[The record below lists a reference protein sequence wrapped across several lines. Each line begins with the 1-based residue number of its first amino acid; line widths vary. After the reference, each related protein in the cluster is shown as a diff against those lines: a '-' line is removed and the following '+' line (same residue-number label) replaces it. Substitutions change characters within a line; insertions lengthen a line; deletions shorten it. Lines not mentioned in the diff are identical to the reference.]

1 MRAGRLGGSA
11 LGVLGTF
18 ALVLASIPATRSR
31 LDRVLVLTV
40 VLYAA
45 FVARRR
51 LGVGD
56 RPEPPAPGSG
66 RHDPTPAEE
75 QDVRLARLDA
85 SLERAAES
93 GEQFWR
99 VTRPAL
105 RRLVTER
112 LRLRQG
118 IDVTADPVG
127 ARRQMGE
134 ELWQMFSVPADH
146 AGPAPGRER
155 LRALVDRL
163 ERL

>member
-1 MRAGRLGGSA
+1 MRAGRIGGTA
-11 LGVLGTF
+11 LGLLGTF
-18 ALVLASIPATRSR
+18 ALVLGSIPATRSR
-31 LDRVLVLTV
+31 LDRILVLTV

-45 FVARRR
+45 FVARRH
-51 LGVGD
+51 LGVGR
-56 RPEPPAPGSG
+56 RPEPEGPSLAPS
-66 RHDPTPAEE
+66 DPTPAEE

-85 SLERAAES
+85 SLERAATS

-105 RRLVTER
+105 RRLTAER
-112 LRLRQG
+112 LRLRHG

-134 ELWQMFSVPADH
+134 DLWLMFSVPADH
-146 AGPAPGRER
+146 AGPPPGRER
-155 LRALVDRL
+155 LRELVEHL